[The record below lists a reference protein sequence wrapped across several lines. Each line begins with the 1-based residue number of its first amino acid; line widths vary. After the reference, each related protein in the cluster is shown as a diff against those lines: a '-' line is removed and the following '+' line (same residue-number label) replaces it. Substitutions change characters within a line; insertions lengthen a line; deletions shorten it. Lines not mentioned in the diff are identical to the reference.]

1 MDPPDTF
8 TILKS
13 SGNSHPEHS
22 PTILQKEP
30 FRTHSGYLRPQRG
43 ISMVG
48 IVPTPIPNLHLSY
61 PTDNL
66 LQADSG
72 ATTKGQAEDV
82 ATIIKTSK

>member
-22 PTILQKEP
+22 LTISQKEP
-30 FRTHSGYLRPQRG
+30 FRKHSGYLRPQRG
-43 ISMVG
+43 TSMVG
-48 IVPTPIPNLHLSY
+48 IEPTPIPNLHLSY

-72 ATTKGQAEDV
+72 ATTKGRDEDV
-82 ATIIKTSK
+82 APIIKTSK